1 MKKLVVLVLS
11 AILFTFCFGTVA
23 YAVEPRWS
31 NTGSIVYGIN
41 VESPTGD
48 HAYIGVTGKIG
59 TSRIECEIDI
69 YRQVGS
75 SWVYVT
81 GDTDA
86 IDDGAINF
94 EVPFTGISGQYYKAE
109 FTVTV
114 YRNGTSEVI
123 ELTDYKTCP

>member
-31 NTGSIVYGIN
+31 NTASISYGISFDN
-41 VESPTGD
+41 ATTGQ
-48 HAYIGVTGKIG
+48 AGIAVTGKIG
-59 TSRIECEIDI
+59 TSRIECEIDV

-81 GDTDA
+81 GGDDA
-86 IDDGAINF
+86 VDDGAINF
-94 EVPFTGISGQYYKAE
+94 EIPITGISGAYYRAD
-109 FTVTV
+109 FTITV
-114 YRNGTSEVI
+114 YRNGTAEVI
-123 ELTDYKTCP
+123 TRDYYKTCP